1 MMTLLLTATLAVGA
15 QGLKFGY
22 FSYDEV
28 QASMDDY
35 IIAKANVAALKDKY
49 DAEIKRSE
57 KDFNDKYEEFLE
69 EQRDLA
75 PAIYQK
81 RQAELQDLLN
91 RNIAFKNKAER
102 LLKKAENDAMAPVR
116 ERLLAAVRLLG
127 RERGYVFILNTDRDA
142 LPYMDESL
150 GENVTD
156 DLIERLKVK
165 GLPTLKP

>member
-102 LLKKAENDAMAPVR
+102 LLKKAEVDAMAPVR

-156 DLIERLKVK
+156 DLIERLKVE

>member
-102 LLKKAENDAMAPVR
+102 LLKKAEVDAMAPVR

-156 DLIERLKVK
+156 DIIERLKVK
-165 GLPTLKP
+165 G

>member
-102 LLKKAENDAMAPVR
+102 LLKKAEDDAVAPVR

-156 DLIERLKVK
+156 DLIERLKVE

>member
-102 LLKKAENDAMAPVR
+102 LLKKAEVDAMAPVR

-156 DLIERLKVK
+156 DLIKRLKVE

>member
-102 LLKKAENDAMAPVR
+102 LLKKAEVDAMAPVR

-165 GLPTLKP
+165 G

>member
-69 EQRDLA
+69 EFDVSLS
-75 PAIYQK
+75 PD
-81 RQAELQDLLN
+81 E
-91 RNIAFKNKAER
+91 
-102 LLKKAENDAMAPVR
+102 LKKRGIKPR
-116 ERLLAAVRLLG
+116 E
-127 RERGYVFILNTDRDA
+127 
-142 LPYMDESL
+142 
-150 GENVTD
+150 
-156 DLIERLKVK
+156 
-165 GLPTLKP
+165 

>member
-1 MMTLLLTATLAVGA
+1 MMTLLLTATLVVGA

-102 LLKKAENDAMAPVR
+102 LLKKAEDDAMAPVR

-165 GLPTLKP
+165 G